1 METTKKYTVIT
12 GASSGIGRETAKAF
26 ANRGKSLI
34 IAARRTE
41 NLEALKCEILEQHP
55 TLDVVIRT
63 VDLSVLENVYQFYS
77 SLKDFRLETWINNAG
92 FGNYDSVAQ
101 QDLGKIG
108 TMLRLN
114 VEALTILSSLFV
126 RDYKDVPGTQLINLS
141 SCGGYTIVPTAVT
154 YCATK
159 FYVST
164 FTEGLAWELI
174 ETGAKMRAKV
184 LAPAATQTEFGK
196 KANNVDAYDYDKAFG
211 TYHTGQQMAEFLM
224 KLYDSDNT
232 LGIVD
237 RETFQFCLPVRAN
250 TRSGYSGGCSG
261 RASCPSYGRGGNGPH
276 LGGTPPAQENGYR
289 RSAKKYCRSARDSQQ
304 AGAANQGPLYLLW
317 AGGHQQGGVSCR

>member
-77 SLKDFRLETWINNAG
+77 SLKDFQLETWVNNAG

-101 QDLGKIG
+101 QDLEKID
-108 TMLRLN
+108 TMLQLN

-174 ETGAKMRAKV
+174 ESGAKMRAKV

-196 KANNVDAYDYDKAFG
+196 KANNVDTYNYDKAFG
-211 TYHTGQQMAEFLM
+211 TYHTSRQMAEFLM
-224 KLYDSDNT
+224 KLYDSDST

-237 RETFQFCLPVRAN
+237 RETFQFKLRFPMFPYAN
-250 TRSGYSGGCSG
+250 SSTH
-261 RASCPSYGRGGNGPH
+261 N
-276 LGGTPPAQENGYR
+276 
-289 RSAKKYCRSARDSQQ
+289 QQ
-304 AGAANQGPLYLLW
+304 PNK
-317 AGGHQQGGVSCR
+317 